1 MMTICENSATPLC
14 GEPYPNTASPVAR
27 WTRALPRWV
36 IYTRVSL
43 KLLRRLSAVA
53 FDYVFVFRLFP
64 LGIKNTSSWIQP
76 KLFQYWVEE
85 SGFHIL
91 RHAWPPIWDCAEKG
105 DFNQAGCLNCF
116 YFHRLYLIA
125 ALNFLR
131 EVLVEFWRLF
141 KPLFLRNCC
150 LKALRAVPRACSKSP
165 FSSWHE
171 PASTLFQSLSKAVT
185 SHGGMMFSKWLLYF
199 SFNRTITRELLAQM
213 RFFSLQEIKT
223 VQQHQEKV
231 SRFGSGWDLVE
242 GWRGKASH
250 SCNVRSP
257 VLLKHTAVL
266 LVLYLQIL
274 CRC

>member
-27 WTRALPRWV
+27 WTSALPRWV

-116 YFHRLYLIA
+116 YFHRLYLIVA
-125 ALNFLR
+125 MNFLR
-131 EVLVEFWRLF
+131 EVLVEFWHLF

-150 LKALRAVPRACSKSP
+150 LKALRAVPWACSKSP

-171 PASTLFQSLSKAVT
+171 PPSTLFQSLSKAVT

-199 SFNRTITRELLAQM
+199 SFNRIITSDGR
-213 RFFSLQEIKT
+213 FSLTWDFIPP
-223 VQQHQEKV
+223 
-231 SRFGSGWDLVE
+231 SGD
-242 GWRGKASH
+242 
-250 SCNVRSP
+250 
-257 VLLKHTAVL
+257 
-266 LVLYLQIL
+266 
-274 CRC
+274 